1 MVNIRV
7 TTLIHYY
14 TVTNGS
20 KQKLHHPGSTSLF
33 GSLTAVAN
41 LDIALFISDI
51 LQYTFSIFIC
61 NHGLTITVFFIDFS
75 G

>member
-1 MVNIRV
+1 MGLNKNYVIRV
-7 TTLIHYY
+7 AHL
-14 TVTNGS
+14 S
-20 KQKLHHPGSTSLF
+20 F

-61 NHGLTITVFFIDFS
+61 NHGLTITIFFIDFS